1 MSSSPRRYYLHVRL
15 ARAKRLIEQTEL
27 PMVEIAIAC
36 GFVSA
41 SHFSKCFRAVFDIN
55 PSAYR
60 N

>member
-1 MSSSPRRYYLHVRL
+1 MSSSPMRYYLHVRL
-15 ARAKRLIEQTEL
+15 TRAKRLIEQTEL

-41 SHFSKCFRAVFDIN
+41 SYFSSCFRAVFDIN
-55 PSAYR
+55 PSACR